1 MTASAYRDIVLTLRP
16 FRDTW
21 AECEAHR
28 AKQRIEA
35 SGHRANWNECLQS
48 SQALAQELFQPVLSA
63 AENDMP
69 VVRFLGPLVERLE
82 KHDYKIAG

>member
-1 MTASAYRDIVLTLRP
+1 MTASAYRDIVLTLRL

-35 SGHRANWNECLQS
+35 SGRNANWNECLQS
-48 SQALAQELFQPVLSA
+48 SQALAQELFQPVLLA
-63 AENDMP
+63 AENNIP
-69 VVRFLGPLVERLE
+69 IVRFLEPLLERLE
-82 KHDYKIAG
+82 KRDYKIAG